1 MTAADMLRSAVA
13 AHRAGQRQDA
23 KRAYDQILA
32 ADPGNGWANYFRSV
46 LADEAGEPA
55 LALACLRRAAQA
67 PDPPVQSLVAL
78 GNRELAEREFEAALA
93 AFTRAQELRPLMA
106 AAMVGKSLALK
117 RMGRFEGA
125 LAASRRALFLRRSWK
140 VGLPKPPGEL
150 DPADIE
156 QMRRTNR
163 VKLRHDAAQIRHL
176 HRQGTLNSDYLQIA
190 RAYENLAADL
200 RHLPQD
206 TTITVLDDAAL
217 ASTKFA
223 YNRLLHLPESG
234 RVAGDALAA
243 DTDFSLA
250 DARYADTRP
259 APVVIDNALS
269 PDALSGLQRLCRN
282 ATIWFEVKDHGG
294 HIGAYFE
301 EGLGCDLL
309 VQIAEGLRRR
319 LPRSLSHL
327 RLAQLWAYKHVQG
340 GSGTDYHADIGQVS
354 ANLWITADDASL
366 DKDGGGLEIW
376 PLEMPA
382 EWDFRKANIDRAGIR
397 SLLATSP
404 VQPIN
409 IPHRCNRLVLFDAN
423 SFHRTSPGRFA
434 EGYLKQRVNIT
445 FLYDRP
451 M

>member
-13 AHRAGQRQDA
+13 AHQAGERQNA

-32 ADPGNGWANYFRSV
+32 ADPCNGWANYFRSV
-46 LADEAGEPA
+46 LADEEGEPA
-55 LALACLRRAAQA
+55 LALACLRRAAKA
-67 PDPPVQSLVAL
+67 PDPPVQSFVAL

-93 AFTRAQELRPLMA
+93 AFTRAQDLRPLMA

-117 RMGRFEGA
+117 RMGRFEEA
-125 LAASRRALFLRRSWK
+125 LAASRRALFLRRAWK
-140 VGLPKPPGEL
+140 AGLPKPPGEL

-163 VKLRHDAAQIRHL
+163 VRLMHDAAQIRHL
-176 HRQGTLNSDYLQIA
+176 HRQGTLNSDYLEIA
-190 RAYENLAADL
+190 RAYENLAAGL
-200 RHLPQD
+200 RHLPHD
-206 TTITVLDDAAL
+206 TTIAVLDDAAL
-217 ASTKFA
+217 ASTQFA

-234 RVAGDALAA
+234 RVAGDALSA

-250 DARYADTRP
+250 DERYADTHP
-259 APVVIDNALS
+259 APVVVDNVLS
-269 PDALSGLQRLCRN
+269 PDALSGLQRLCHD

-309 VQIAEGLRRR
+309 VQIAEALRRR
-319 LPRSLSHL
+319 LSRSLGHL
-327 RLAQLWAYKHVQG
+327 SLAQLWAYKHVQG

-354 ANLWITADDASL
+354 VNLWITADDASL
-366 DKDGGGLEIW
+366 DKDSGGLEIW
-376 PLEMPA
+376 PVKMPA
-382 EWDFRKANIDRAGIR
+382 DWDFRKANIDRAGIR

-404 VQPIN
+404 VRPIN
-409 IPHRCNRLVLFDAN
+409 IPHRGNRFVLFDAN
-423 SFHRTSPGRFA
+423 LFHRTSPGRFA

-451 M
+451 V